1 MMYPFLERSALVAV
15 RTLLPYLISA
25 SARLNWTVGYLS
37 QECTTVI
44 ESSTAK
50 YSFHS
55 FFLVMMVPLCRI
67 MALGAAFTSA
77 LASDR
82 VDTHIHA
89 LPAPYIEA
97 LKAAGG
103 DPSGYPTPN
112 WTLEAT
118 IGSMDQVN
126 TDIGESGIRKSTS
139 TPTLKRYMQQ
149 FCHSPLLAP
158 PSQVPARTLES

>member
-1 MMYPFLERSALVAV
+1 
-15 RTLLPYLISA
+15 
-25 SARLNWTVGYLS
+25 
-37 QECTTVI
+37 
-44 ESSTAK
+44 
-50 YSFHS
+50 
-55 FFLVMMVPLCRI
+55 MMVPLCRI

-77 LASDR
+77 LASER

-97 LKAAGG
+97 LKAASG

-126 TDIGESGIRKSTS
+126 TDIGESGLRK
-139 TPTLKRYMQQ
+139 
-149 FCHSPLLAP
+149 
-158 PSQVPARTLES
+158 